1 MTTHQPKIEK
11 LVAELCPNG
20 VEFKELKDIC
30 LSINAGG
37 DLPKNYTK
45 GLIEPTDKY
54 PYPIYSNG
62 TEDKAL
68 YGYTDGYKIDSEA
81 VTISAR
87 GTIGY
92 HTVRAA
98 KFTPIVRLIILIPNV
113 DLITS
118 KFLNYA
124 LDVTEIGHSG
134 GSIPQLTVPNV
145 KKIKIP
151 LPPLAVQQEIV
162 KILDTF
168 TELEA
173 ELETELEAELGARKK
188 QYEHYREGLLSIDK
202 DMLSIDL
209 NEIANYSKTRIAA
222 NELNVDC
229 YVGVDNLLQNR
240 QGKTISNYVPK
251 TGKLTRY
258 EVGDILVGNIR
269 PYLKKIWQ
277 ATNVGGANGD
287 VLVIRVN
294 EIDKMKISSR
304 FLYHLLASDE
314 FFNYNMQNAKGA
326 KMPRGNKSA
335 ILKFKI
341 PIPSLAEQARIV
353 AILDKF
359 DALVNDISIGLPAEL
374 KARRQ
379 QYEHYRDEM
388 LSFGDEVKLV
398 SLGDLGVFNY
408 GFTDKAKNHGNVR
421 FVRITDINENG
432 KLRPNDSKFLDL
444 TDSNKEF
451 ILEKGDILMAR
462 TGATYGKT
470 VLFNEEY
477 SAIYASFLIRIRF
490 NVGNVIPAY
499 YWHFAQSGLFW
510 DQAKKLVGGGAQPQ
524 FNGNVL
530 KKIQIPLPQLAEQ
543 ARIVAILDKFDA
555 LVNDISIGL
564 SAELKARRQQYEY
577 YREKLLTFKEN

>member
-1 MTTHQPKIEK
+1 
-11 LVAELCPNG
+11 
-20 VEFKELKDIC
+20 
-30 LSINAGG
+30 
-37 DLPKNYTK
+37 
-45 GLIEPTDKY
+45 
-54 PYPIYSNG
+54 
-62 TEDKAL
+62 
-68 YGYTDGYKIDSEA
+68 
-81 VTISAR
+81 
-87 GTIGY
+87 
-92 HTVRAA
+92 
-98 KFTPIVRLIILIPNV
+98 LIILIPNV

-145 KKIKIP
+145 NKIKIP
-151 LPPLAVQQEIV
+151 LPPLVVQQEIV

-168 TELEA
+168 TKLEEELE
-173 ELETELEAELGARKK
+173 EELEAELGERKK
-188 QYEHYREGLLSIDK
+188 QYEHY
-202 DMLSIDL
+202 
-209 NEIANYSKTRIAA
+209 
-222 NELNVDC
+222 
-229 YVGVDNLLQNR
+229 Q
-240 QGKTISNYVPK
+240 
-251 TGKLTRY
+251 
-258 EVGDILVGNIR
+258 
-269 PYLKKIWQ
+269 
-277 ATNVGGANGD
+277 
-287 VLVIRVN
+287 
-294 EIDKMKISSR
+294 
-304 FLYHLLASDE
+304 
-314 FFNYNMQNAKGA
+314 
-326 KMPRGNKSA
+326 
-335 ILKFKI
+335 
-341 PIPSLAEQARIV
+341 
-353 AILDKF
+353 
-359 DALVNDISIGLPAEL
+359 
-374 KARRQ
+374 
-379 QYEHYRDEM
+379 DEM

-530 KKIQIPLPQLAEQ
+530 KKIKIPIPPLAEQ

-555 LVNDISIGL
+555 IVNDISIGL
-564 SAELKARRQQYEY
+564 TAELKARRQQYEY
-577 YREKLLTFKEN
+577 YREKLLTFKEIEYAK